1 MGDTQWYY
9 ADAGGQQQDPVDAAA
24 LERLWRAGRIDAR
37 TLLWREGMVAWQP
50 LATLGAELAWLREAA
65 LAPPGPPALPGRPAA
80 ASAAPTRSGMSG
92 SGCAIAIAVGI
103 FVSVAILGVLAAI
116 AIPAYQDYTH
126 RAKVAVAIG
135 SAASLKER
143 VMADYRRL
151 GDCPVDIEVD
161 SSDVP
166 AGFSEVWVGRFEDE
180 TCGIQLVFEAIP
192 GLADSEDKKLWLWLD
207 ESGSGWKCSSELA
220 NRVLPQGC
228 RG

>member
-1 MGDTQWYY
+1 MDNAQWFY
-9 ADAGGQQQDPVDAAA
+9 ADAGGQQQEPVDAET
-24 LERLWRAGRIDAR
+24 LERLWRDGRIHAQ
-37 TLLWREGMVAWQP
+37 TLLWREGMAGWQP
-50 LATLGAELAWLREAA
+50 LATLAAELPWVREVAPA
-65 LAPPGPPALPGRPAA
+65 APPPLPAAGVARPAA
-80 ASAAPTRSGMSG
+80 RGIGAGG
-92 SGCAIAIAVGI
+92 GCAIAIVLGSFGAVM
-103 FVSVAILGVLAAI
+103 ILGVLAAI

-166 AGFSEVWVGRFEDE
+166 DGFSEIWVGRFEDE

-192 GLADSEDKKLWLWLD
+192 GLVDSEDKKLWLWLD
-207 ESGSGWKCSSELA
+207 ESGSGWKCSSELP
-220 NRVLPQGC
+220 NRVLPQSC

>member
-1 MGDTQWYY
+1 MSNAEWFY
-9 ADAGGQQQDPVDAAA
+9 ADAGGQQQEPVDAET
-24 LERLWRAGRIDAR
+24 LQRLWREGRIHAQ
-37 TLLWREGMVAWQP
+37 TLLWREGMAGWQP
-50 LATLGAELAWLREAA
+50 LASLAAELPWVRDAA
-65 LAPPGPPALPGRPAA
+65 LAPVAPPPLPAA
-80 ASAAPTRSGMSG
+80 GVAKPAARAGCAG
-92 SGCAIAIAVGI
+92 GGCAIAIVLGSFGALM
-103 FVSVAILGVLAAI
+103 ILGVLAAI

-192 GLADSEDKKLWLWLD
+192 GLADSKDKKLWLWLAED
-207 ESGSGWKCSSELA
+207 GSSWKCSSELA
-220 NRVLPQGC
+220 DRLLPLNC